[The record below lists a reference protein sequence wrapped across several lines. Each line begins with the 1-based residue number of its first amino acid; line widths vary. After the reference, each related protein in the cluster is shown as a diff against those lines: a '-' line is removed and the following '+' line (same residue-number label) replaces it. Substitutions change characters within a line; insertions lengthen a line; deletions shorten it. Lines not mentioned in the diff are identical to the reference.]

1 MKEKFT
7 KVPKLPFK
15 FDDLSKADTIRIV
28 LLTIFTLSYAVV
40 AFDWFYFGSLTIGEY
55 FPTIGYRLCDFV
67 ILLQLAIPYVTV
79 VFLLVRSF
87 EHWIGGLR
95 IQLIIYGIIAFLFV
109 TLMIFTDSDGFG
121 FAMLLSVAIAFFV
134 IFALQL
140 AILGIREWVRKKI
153 GDRKK
158 EPILGCGLLGV
169 SILALLLIFLIMPS
183 HRQVG
188 KELNE
193 VLQNPGDLH
202 SVDNYLEYETV
213 AAIPE
218 EVWSELLTTIEV
230 DTPIKEEYP
239 VFYGG
244 MRFAVAIC
252 TAVHPDREIRILWY
266 DRDDCVEILYR
277 GAWYYADDSAFEAK
291 IAEYLPPEQAD

>member
-15 FDDLSKADTIRIV
+15 FDTQSKADTVRIV
-28 LLTIFTLSYAVV
+28 LLTLFTLSYAAV
-40 AFDWFYFGSLTIGEY
+40 AFNWFYFGSLTIGEY

-67 ILLQLAIPYVTV
+67 ILLQLALPYVTV
-79 VFLLVRSF
+79 IFLLVRSF
-87 EHWIGGLR
+87 EHWMGGLR
-95 IQLIIYGIIAFLFV
+95 IQLIIYGIIAFLYV
-109 TLMIFTDSDGFG
+109 TLMIFTDSDGLG
-121 FAMLLSVAIAFFV
+121 FAMLLCVAIAFFV
-134 IFALQL
+134 ILALQL
-140 AILGIREWVRKKI
+140 AILGIREALRKKI

-158 EPILGCGLLGV
+158 ERILGGGLLGA
-169 SILALLLIFLIMPS
+169 SILVLLLIFLILPS

-193 VLQNPGDLH
+193 VLENPGELH
-202 SVDNYLEYETV
+202 MVDNYLEYETV

-218 EVWSELLTTIEV
+218 EAWSDLLTTIEA
-230 DTPIKEEYP
+230 DTPVKEESR
-239 VFYGG
+239 VFHGG
-244 MRFAVAIC
+244 MKFAVAVS
-252 TAVHPDREIRILWY
+252 TAEQPDRKIRILWW

-291 IAEYLPPEQAD
+291 IAEYLPPDQAN